1 MSLSDSTKRFS
12 NRVSNYVKYRPHY
25 PFEII
30 DFLKNE
36 TGLDKSSIIAD
47 IGSGTGISSEMFLE
61 NGNTVYAVEPNFEM
75 RSAAEKIMKDFG
87 GFISIEGTAENTS
100 LGSQSVD
107 LIIAG
112 QAFHWFDIEKCRP
125 EFKRI
130 LKNNG
135 YAVLMWN
142 DKTES
147 DDFMKGYFNLIK
159 KYGTDY
165 EKINHANVDD
175 TVIGKF
181 FSPSEFKKKFFKHSH
196 NLDYKG
202 LEGRLLSSSYIP
214 LEGESYNEMIN
225 ELKEMFDKYSI
236 KGEIAMQYETV
247 IYFGKM

>member
-1 MSLSDSTKRFS
+1 MSSSDSTKRFS
-12 NRVSNYVKYRPHY
+12 DRVSNYIKYRPHY

-30 DFLKNE
+30 DYLKNE
-36 TGLDKSSIIAD
+36 TGLDNSSIIAD

-75 RSAAEKIMKDFG
+75 RSAAENIMKDFT
-87 GFISIEGTAENTS
+87 GFISIDGTAENTS
-100 LGSQSVD
+100 LGTQSID

-112 QAFHWFDIEKCRP
+112 QAFHWFDREKCRP

-135 YAVLMWN
+135 YIVLMWN
-142 DKTES
+142 DKIES
-147 DDFMKGYFNLIK
+147 DDFMTGYFNLIK

-165 EKINHANVDD
+165 EKINHTNVDD

-181 FSPSEFKKKFFKHSH
+181 FSPSEFRKKFFKHSH
-196 NLDYKG
+196 NLDYTG

-214 LEGESYNEMIN
+214 LKGESHNEMIN
-225 ELKEMFDKYSI
+225 ELKEMFDKHSI
-236 KGEIAMQYETV
+236 NSEISMQYETV
-247 IYFGKM
+247 IYSGKL